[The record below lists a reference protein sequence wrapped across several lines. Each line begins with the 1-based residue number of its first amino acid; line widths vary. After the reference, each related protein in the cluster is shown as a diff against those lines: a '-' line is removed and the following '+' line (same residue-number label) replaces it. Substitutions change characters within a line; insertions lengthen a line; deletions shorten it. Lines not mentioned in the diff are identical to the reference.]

1 MKYIVSM
8 NGNRYE
14 VEVERVSPFH
24 LLSHEEAA
32 AGASAPVT
40 PVEAPAPKAAPVPA
54 TAAPA
59 PAPAPAPKAA
69 PKAAPPVAPPPVAPR
84 PAAPAPQSV
93 AAAPAPAAPAGG
105 TTVTSPLPGKVLSIL
120 ATPGQPVTYGQ
131 KILTIEAM
139 KMETEIVS
147 SANGTLTAV
156 YVKGGDAVESGMALF
171 TVQ

>member
-54 TAAPA
+54 AAAPA
-59 PAPAPAPKAA
+59 PAPAPA

-84 PAAPAPQSV
+84 PAAPASQPV

-156 YVKGGDAVESGMALF
+156 YVKGGDAVESGTALF